1 MLLYIGLFTAFTLAL
16 HYWLVELKL
25 RAAWWWGGLKQLP
38 HSKKVLSLTPPP
50 GQFPRQNIVTF
61 FLLHQSSRDQHI
73 LNNSYRN
80 MFHDFVSHTRFI
92 WGGFSPNKLI
102 CLFIEGVNPSF
113 TESFSSSHSALNIY
127 LKAPTSSKSCYS
139 GSLNCEKNYNVMTK
153 HRKSQ

>member
-1 MLLYIGLFTAFTLAL
+1 M
-16 HYWLVELKL
+16 
-25 RAAWWWGGLKQLP
+25 P

-92 WGGFSPNKLI
+92 WVFFLQIS
-102 CLFIEGVNPSF
+102 LFIEGVNPSF

-139 GSLNCEKNYNVMTK
+139 GSLNCEKDYNVMIK
-153 HRKSQ
+153 HRKSQQIKPIMQNIFSWVMHEPIQLSIIQ